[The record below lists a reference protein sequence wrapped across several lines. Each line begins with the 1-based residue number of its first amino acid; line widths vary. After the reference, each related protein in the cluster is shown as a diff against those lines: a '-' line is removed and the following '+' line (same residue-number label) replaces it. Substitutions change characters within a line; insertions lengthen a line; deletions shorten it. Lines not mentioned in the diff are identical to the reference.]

1 MYSVVVDSLYKSF
14 SKIDYKSDY
23 KIPFLKKPKRFD
35 ALCNINFQ
43 IQKGSYTCL
52 LGKNGSGKSTLLKC
66 ISNIYKPTSGSIMVN
81 GRISPIIEVLSAF
94 HEFLTGRENIRLFGL
109 ILGFNNSEIDNAY
122 SRILSFSGL
131 ENFIDTQICYY
142 SSGMKVRLAFSVISH
157 LINDIVILDEV
168 FSVGD
173 DDFQKKSE
181 KKIYEIIESKKTV
194 IHVTHSLSHINSYV
208 DRILLLNKGFLEK
221 DISEKKKILEFKF
234 N

>member
-1 MYSVVVDSLYKSF
+1 MYSLNM
-14 SKIDYKSDY
+14 IPDY
-23 KIPFLKKPKRFD
+23 L
-35 ALCNINFQ
+35 
-43 IQKGSYTCL
+43 
-52 LGKNGSGKSTLLKC
+52 
-66 ISNIYKPTSGSIMVN
+66 
-81 GRISPIIEVLSAF
+81 F
-94 HEFLTGRENIRLFGL
+94 HDLF
-109 ILGFNNSEIDNAY
+109 
-122 SRILSFSGL
+122 
-131 ENFIDTQICYY
+131 QICYY